1 MILLEP
7 RWKSYIVST
16 DAPIFTPE
24 QCDHIIRI
32 GQSEQ
37 QQEAKIG
44 TNTQTE
50 KDVNLT
56 KVKNPA
62 LPKPTGVNDSKKRIT
77 TISWIPF
84 NRPDT
89 VPMYQTIEAWVRN
102 ININH
107 FGFDGIQITE
117 QAQYTEYPTG
127 AFYEWH
133 TDNDV
138 NMNLQQPVR
147 KISMTLLLSDEN
159 DFEGGDLE
167 MIDDTKRPRMKRG
180 HALFFASFVRH
191 RVKPVTKGNRKS
203 LVMWFGGPPFK

>member
-1 MILLEP
+1 MMILEP
-7 RWKSYIVST
+7 RWKSYIVAT
-16 DAPIFTPE
+16 NQAIFTPE
-24 QCDHIIRI
+24 QCDHIIRV
-32 GQSEQ
+32 GQSEDQ
-37 QQEAKIG
+37 TAAKIG
-44 TNTQTE
+44 TATQTE
-50 KDVNLT
+50 KNLDPT
-56 KVKNPA
+56 KIKD
-62 LPKPTGVNDSKKRIT
+62 TGVDDNKKRIT
-77 TISWIPF
+77 TISWLPF

-89 VPMYQTIEAWVRN
+89 IPMYKNIEQWVKN

-133 TDNDV
+133 TDNDTD
-138 NMNLQQPVR
+138 MRLQPPVR
-147 KISMTLLLSDEN
+147 KISMTLLLSDEK

-167 MIDDTKRPRMKRG
+167 MIDDAKRPKMKRG
-180 HALFFASFVRH
+180 HAIFFASFVRH